1 MSCENVQELISLFL
15 DGKLAAEARENV
27 LAHSSVCRHCGGHL
41 EQLQT
46 QRALLRKM
54 AQAPVPDKVVAQL
67 RVLASH
73 ERERQLVRA
82 SVRTRA
88 ERLGAKINLVFDN
101 LMRPVALPLTGGLLY
116 TILLF
121 GLLMPTLSFSHQTG
135 GSEFFTIPN
144 GRIVDNPYD
153 SVADHDADHPRIE
166 PISSK
171 RSDFINVVELTID
184 ETGRVVDW
192 NVVRGE
198 LTPDMKSVILFSSFE
213 PATNMGIATSG
224 KILVVQSTP
233 SATVR
238 G

>member
-1 MSCENVQELISLFL
+1 MSCENVQELISSFL
-15 DGKLAAEARENV
+15 DGKLPAEARENV
-27 LAHSSVCRHCGGHL
+27 LAHSGVCRQCGAHL

-54 AQAPVPDKVVAQL
+54 AQTPVPDELVAQL

-73 ERERQLVRA
+73 QRDRQLVRA

-101 LMRPVALPLTGGLLY
+101 LMRPVALPLTGGLVY

-135 GSEFFTIPN
+135 GSEFFTIPT

-153 SVADHDADHPRIE
+153 SVADADADHPRIE
-166 PISSK
+166 PINSK
-171 RSDFINVVELTID
+171 PTDFINVVELTID

-192 NVVRGE
+192 NLVRGE

-224 KILVVQSTP
+224 KIRMVQIAP